1 MFRKHTLVSM
11 LNGSQRALATS
22 GWKISTRPLTYTRVL
37 LNEQSQKPDAQQ
49 QQQQQQQQKPE
60 TTTAPRKQYSR
71 RPLSSIPIGS
81 EEYSSQTIK
90 RKPVEYLSWKS
101 FLLFLTVGA
110 GLTYLFRSEKEKLQ
124 LRKEAEAN
132 RGVGKPLI
140 GGPFNLITE
149 NGEPFTEK
157 NLLGKFS
164 IIYFGFTHCPDICPD
179 ELDKLGLMLDDLEK
193 QGISLQPIF
202 ITCDP
207 ARDTPEVLK
216 EYLSEFHPG
225 IIGLTG
231 DYDEVKKC
239 CRNYRVYFST
249 PRDLKPGQD
258 YLVDHSIFFYL
269 MDPEGEFIDVLGRN
283 YDASGAVQKIVKDV
297 AAYEPRE
304 VRERKKE
311 GLFGFLYK

>member
-1 MFRKHTLVSM
+1 MF
-11 LNGSQRALATS
+11 ATS
-22 GWKISTRPLTYTRVL
+22 GWKGAKRSLTYTRML
-37 LNEQSQKPDAQQ
+37 LNEQPNAKPQQ
-49 QQQQQQQQKPE
+49 QQPPAASPE
-60 TTTAPRKQYSR
+60 QASAKKQYSR

-81 EEYSSQTIK
+81 EEYTSQTMK

-101 FLLFLTVGA
+101 FVLFLAVGT
-110 GLTYLFRSEKEKLQ
+110 GLTFLFRSEKEKLQ

-132 RGVGKPLI
+132 RGIGKPLI

-179 ELDKLGLMLDDLEK
+179 ELDKLGVMLNELEK
-193 QGISLQPIF
+193 KSIHVQPIF

-207 ARDTPEVLK
+207 ARDTPDVLK
-216 EYLSEFHPG
+216 EYLSEFHPS
-225 IIGLTG
+225 IVGLTG

-283 YDASGAVQKIVKDV
+283 YDADGAVQKIVKDV
-297 AAYEPRE
+297 RAYEPSE
-304 VRERKKE
+304 VREQKKE
-311 GLFGFLYK
+311 GLLGFLYK

>member
-1 MFRKHTLVSM
+1 M
-11 LNGSQRALATS
+11 LNRSTIRSLKLQTNTFRTFSTS
-22 GWKISTRPLTYTRVL
+22 RFILNTNNKKDNNNGEKINNE
-37 LNEQSQKPDAQQ
+37 LNDNNNNKI
-49 QQQQQQQQKPE
+49 
-60 TTTAPRKQYSR
+60 YSR

-81 EEYSSQTIK
+81 EKYASQTMK

-110 GLTYLFRSEKEKLQ
+110 GLTYLFKNEKEKLK

-140 GGPFNLITE
+140 GGPFNLITSDNE
-149 NGEPFTEK
+149 KFTEK
-157 NLLGKFS
+157 NLIGKFS

-179 ELDKLGLMLDDLEK
+179 ELDKLGIILNDLKKKKNIE
-193 QGISLQPIF
+193 LQPIF

-207 ARDTPEVLK
+207 ARDTPDVLK
-216 EYLSEFHPG
+216 EYLSEFHPD

-231 DYDEVKKC
+231 DYDEIKKC

-249 PRDLKPGQD
+249 PRDLKPGDD

-283 YDASGAVQKIVKDV
+283 YDADGAVIKIAKDIN
-297 AAYEPRE
+297 AYEPKD
-304 VRERKKE
+304 VRNSKKE
-311 GLFGFLYK
+311 GFLGWLYK

>member
-1 MFRKHTLVSM
+1 MFRNYTLLSA
-11 LNGSQRALATS
+11 LQGSHRVFATS
-22 GWKISTRPLTYTRVL
+22 GWKGATRSLTYTRML
-37 LNEQSQKPDAQQ
+37 LNEQPNGKPQQ
-49 QQQQQQQQKPE
+49 QQPPTASPE
-60 TTTAPRKQYSR
+60 QPPAKKQYSR

-81 EEYSSQTIK
+81 EEYTSQTMK

-101 FLLFLTVGA
+101 FVLFLAVGT
-110 GLTYLFRSEKEKLQ
+110 GLTFLFRSEKEKLQ

-132 RGVGKPLI
+132 RGIGKPLI

-179 ELDKLGLMLDDLEK
+179 ELDKLGIMLNELEK
-193 QGISLQPIF
+193 KGVQVQPIF

-216 EYLSEFHPG
+216 EYLSEFHPS
-225 IIGLTG
+225 IVGLTG

-283 YDASGAVQKIVKDV
+283 YDADGAVQKIVKDV
-297 AAYEPRE
+297 RAYEPRE
-304 VRERKKE
+304 VREQKKE

>member
-1 MFRKHTLVSM
+1 MISVIRNNQIRNGVS
-11 LNGSQRALATS
+11 LCSKRQPIINAIGIRNFSQFKPLFNESSKLDKDNEES
-22 GWKISTRPLTYTRVL
+22 GK
-37 LNEQSQKPDAQQ
+37 K
-49 QQQQQQQQKPE
+49 K
-60 TTTAPRKQYSR
+60 YSR
-71 RPLSSIPIGS
+71 RPLSGIKIGDESYKSQVIKKAPI
-81 EEYSSQTIK
+81 
-90 RKPVEYLSWKS
+90 EYLSWKS
-101 FLLFLTVGA
+101 FILFLVVGS
-110 GLTYLFRSEKEKLQ
+110 GLTYFFRSEKEKLK

-140 GGPFNLITE
+140 GGPFDLVDQDGNQFTQENL
-149 NGEPFTEK
+149 K
-157 NLLGKFS
+157 GKFS

-179 ELDKLGLMLDDLEK
+179 ELDKLGIMLDELK
-193 QGISLQPIF
+193 KSGIQLQPIF

-207 ARDTPEVLK
+207 ARDSPEIIK
-216 EYLSEFHPG
+216 DYLSEFHPD

-231 DYDEVKKC
+231 TYDNVKKC

-283 YDASGAVQKIVKDV
+283 YEAEGAVEKIRKDI

-311 GLFGFLYK
+311 GFLGWLYK

>member
-1 MFRKHTLVSM
+1 MMLRKQQLTLALQSSRYFWTTSSIRCFSNSRI
-11 LNGSQRALATS
+11 LNNNDN
-22 GWKISTRPLTYTRVL
+22 
-37 LNEQSQKPDAQQ
+37 NEQK
-49 QQQQQQQQKPE
+49 KE
-60 TTTAPRKQYSR
+60 TTDTEQSKKQYSR

-81 EEYSSQTIK
+81 EQYTTQTIK
-90 RKPVEYLSWKS
+90 RRPVEYLSWKS
-101 FLLFLTVGA
+101 FLLFLGVAG

-140 GGPFNLITE
+140 GGPFNLITDE
-149 NGEPFTEK
+149 GKPFTDK
-157 NLLGKFS
+157 DLIGKFS

-179 ELDKLGLMLDDLEK
+179 ELDKLGIMLEGLK
-193 QGISLQPIF
+193 KKGIELQPIF

-207 ARDTPEVLK
+207 ARDSPEVLK
-216 EYLSEFHPG
+216 EYLSEFYPG

-231 DYDEVKKC
+231 DYDEIKRC

-283 YDASGAVQKIVKDV
+283 YDADGAIDKIVKDV
-297 AAYEPRE
+297 NAYEPRE

-311 GLFGFLYK
+311 GMFGWLYK

>member
-1 MFRKHTLVSM
+1 M
-11 LNGSQRALATS
+11 LKYTIKNLSYNKYCFNNNIS
-22 GWKISTRPLTYTRVL
+22 NYSKIITRDISNSRVL
-37 LNEQSQKPDAQQ
+37 LNEIKKENEKQNNDINKVSSSS
-49 QQQQQQQQKPE
+49 
-60 TTTAPRKQYSR
+60 TTTTKKVYSR
-71 RPLSSIPIGS
+71 RPLSSIPIGE

-101 FLLFLTVGA
+101 FVLFLGVGA

-149 NGEPFTEK
+149 DGKPFTEK
-157 NLLGKFS
+157 DLLGKFS

-179 ELDKLGLMLDDLEK
+179 ELDKLGLMLTELK
-193 QGISLQPIF
+193 KNGIQLQPIF

-207 ARDTPEVLK
+207 ARDSPEVLK
-216 EYLSEFHPG
+216 EYLSEFHKD

-231 DYDEVKKC
+231 DYDEIKKC

-283 YDASGAVQKIVKDV
+283 YDADGAVAKIIKDV
-297 AAYEPRE
+297 NAYEPKE

-311 GLFGFLYK
+311 GFLGWLYK

>member
-1 MFRKHTLVSM
+1 MFRNNALVSA
-11 LNGSQRALATS
+11 LQGGQRVFATS
-22 GWKISTRPLTYTRVL
+22 GLRGATRSLTYTRML
-37 LNEQSQKPDAQQ
+37 FNEQPSGQPQPQKPPTAS
-49 QQQQQQQQKPE
+49 PE
-60 TTTAPRKQYSR
+60 AAPAKKQYSR

-81 EEYSSQTIK
+81 EEYTSQTMK

-101 FLLFLTVGA
+101 FVLFLAVGT
-110 GLTYLFRSEKEKLQ
+110 GLTFLFRSEKEKLQ

-132 RGVGKPLI
+132 RGIGKPLI

-179 ELDKLGLMLDDLEK
+179 ELDKLGIMLNELEK
-193 QGISLQPIF
+193 KGVQVQPIF

-216 EYLSEFHPG
+216 EYLSEFHPS
-225 IIGLTG
+225 IVGLTG

-283 YDASGAVQKIVKDV
+283 YDADGAVQKIVKDV
-297 AAYEPRE
+297 RAYEPRE
-304 VRERKKE
+304 VREQKKE